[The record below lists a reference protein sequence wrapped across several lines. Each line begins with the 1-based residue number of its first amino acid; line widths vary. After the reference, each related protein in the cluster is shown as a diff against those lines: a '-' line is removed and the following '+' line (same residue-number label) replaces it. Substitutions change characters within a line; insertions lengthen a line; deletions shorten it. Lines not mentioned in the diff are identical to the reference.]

1 MHRCQTNPCTVGDN
15 RCQTMS
21 VNKFPS
27 FLGMLLW
34 THGGA
39 VGAVSDKS
47 SDARIHAFSKGSF
60 RVAKRVA
67 GKKGPELNDRK
78 KIGDQDFPIPEKM
91 LVLCCINNK
100 NAHRTPI
107 APGIILRMP
116 E

>member
-1 MHRCQTNPCTVGDN
+1 MDACGSSWS
-15 RCQTMS
+15 S
-21 VNKFPS
+21 VR
-27 FLGMLLW
+27 
-34 THGGA
+34 A

-47 SDARIHAFSKGSF
+47 NDARIHASSKGCFSVAE
-60 RVAKRVA
+60 RVRERKER
-67 GKKGPELNDRK
+67 PELNDRK